1 MSRGRRRGPRGPRW
15 PSATTAAGS
24 GASRAAAS
32 RGRCSRR
39 PAGCWP
45 ASRPAWS
52 PSASPTRWSGTSAW
66 PAAGSSTCSSSP
78 FPDRGRP
85 ERFGEPQRGAPMNK
99 VSWEPVRDLVK
110 ADRRG
115 ALVTIVAGPGLGA
128 KLLVTPDA
136 VEGSLGDP
144 ALDEMATRVARE
156 LLPAEEAAVREMDG
170 RELFFD
176 VFAPQPRLLIVGA
189 VDFAAALARLAHL
202 TGFKVSVIDARERF
216 ATTERIP
223 DADEVVVAWPQE
235 YLAANPPDDATYA
248 AVLTHEP
255 RFDDPTLTALL
266 RSPVAYIGAMGSRRA
281 HAERLERLRE
291 AGFGDDDIA
300 RISGPIGLDIGAKSP
315 EETAVSILAEV
326 IAARHGR
333 RGGPLSERSAPVRSI
348 RERGEL

>member
-1 MSRGRRRGPRGPRW
+1 MGGFPGRLCWAVRPTEVLMRDVLDAIEGWRAQGHRVALATVTKVKGSAPRPPGAKMAISDDGRW
-15 PSATTAAGS
+15 VGS
-24 GASRAAAS
+24 VSG
-32 RGRCSRR
+32 
-39 PAGCWP
+39 GC
-45 ASRPAWS
+45 
-52 PSASPTRWSGTSAW
+52 
-66 PAAGSSTCSSSP
+66 
-78 FPDRGRP
+78 
-85 ERFGEPQRGAPMNK
+85 
-99 VSWEPVRDLVK
+99 V
-110 ADRRG
+110 RG
-115 ALVTIVAGPGLGA
+115 ALVTVVAGPGLGA
-128 KLLVTPDA
+128 RLLVTPDA

-144 ALDEMATRVARE
+144 ALDEQATRIARE

-281 HAERLERLRE
+281 HAERLERLRQ
-291 AGFGDDDIA
+291 AGFGEDDIA

-333 RGGPLSERSAPVRSI
+333 RGGPLSERTAPVHSI
-348 RERGEL
+348 QERGEL

>member
-1 MSRGRRRGPRGPRW
+1 MGDLEG
-15 PSATTAAGS
+15 
-24 GASRAAAS
+24 
-32 RGRCSRR
+32 
-39 PAGCWP
+39 
-45 ASRPAWS
+45 
-52 PSASPTRWSGTSAW
+52 
-66 PAAGSSTCSSSP
+66 
-78 FPDRGRP
+78 
-85 ERFGEPQRGAPMNK
+85 FGEPQRGAPANWE
-99 VSWEPVRDLVK
+99 WEPVRDLVR

-115 ALVTIVAGPGLGA
+115 ALVTVVAGPGLGA
-128 KLLVTPDA
+128 KLLVTPA
-136 VEGSLGDP
+136 AAEGSLGDP
-144 ALDEMATRVARE
+144 ALDEQATRIARE
-156 LLPAEEAAVREMDG
+156 LLAAEEVDG

-189 VDFAAALARLAHL
+189 VDFAAALARLARF

-223 DADEVVVAWPQE
+223 DADEVVIAWPQE

-281 HAERLERLRE
+281 HAERLDRLRE
-291 AGFGDDDIA
+291 AGFGDADIA

-333 RGGPLSERSAPVRSI
+333 RGGRLSERSAPVHSI

>member
-1 MSRGRRRGPRGPRW
+1 M
-15 PSATTAAGS
+15 
-24 GASRAAAS
+24 
-32 RGRCSRR
+32 
-39 PAGCWP
+39 
-45 ASRPAWS
+45 
-52 PSASPTRWSGTSAW
+52 
-66 PAAGSSTCSSSP
+66 
-78 FPDRGRP
+78 D
-85 ERFGEPQRGAPMNK
+85 AP
-99 VSWEPVRDLVK
+99 VEWDAVRDLVR

-115 ALVTIVAGPGLGA
+115 ALVTVVAGPGLGG

-136 VEGSLGDP
+136 VQGSLGDP
-144 ALDEMATRVARE
+144 ALDAAAAGLARE
-156 LLPAEEAAVREMDG
+156 LLPGEEAAVRELDG
-170 RELFFD
+170 RQLFFD
-176 VFAPQPRLLIVGA
+176 VYAPQPRLLIVGA
-189 VDFAAALARLAHL
+189 VDFAAALARLARF
-202 TGFKVSVIDARERF
+202 TGFKVTVVDARERF

-235 YLAANPPDDATYA
+235 HLADNPPDDATYA

-291 AGFGDDDIA
+291 AGFGDADIA

-333 RGGPLSERSAPVRSI
+333 SGGPLSERTAPVHSI
-348 RERGEL
+348 TEREEV

>member
-1 MSRGRRRGPRGPRW
+1 MGDLG
-15 PSATTAAGS
+15 
-24 GASRAAAS
+24 
-32 RGRCSRR
+32 
-39 PAGCWP
+39 
-45 ASRPAWS
+45 
-52 PSASPTRWSGTSAW
+52 
-66 PAAGSSTCSSSP
+66 
-78 FPDRGRP
+78 
-85 ERFGEPQRGAPMNK
+85 
-99 VSWEPVRDLVK
+99 WEPVRDLVR

-115 ALVTIVAGPGLGA
+115 ALVTVVAGQGLGA

-144 ALDEMATRVARE
+144 ALDETATRMARE
-156 LLPAEEAAVREMDG
+156 LLPGEEAAVRE
-170 RELFFD
+170 
-176 VFAPQPRLLIVGA
+176 
-189 VDFAAALARLAHL
+189 VDRF

-235 YLAANPPDDATYA
+235 YLAEHPPDDATYA

-255 RFDDPTLTALL
+255 RFDDPTLSALL

-333 RGGPLSERSAPVRSI
+333 RGGPLSERTAPVHSI

>member
-1 MSRGRRRGPRGPRW
+1 
-15 PSATTAAGS
+15 
-24 GASRAAAS
+24 
-32 RGRCSRR
+32 
-39 PAGCWP
+39 
-45 ASRPAWS
+45 
-52 PSASPTRWSGTSAW
+52 
-66 PAAGSSTCSSSP
+66 
-78 FPDRGRP
+78 
-85 ERFGEPQRGAPMNK
+85 MNK
-99 VSWEPVRDLVK
+99 LPWEPVRDLVK

-144 ALDEMATRVARE
+144 ALDETATGLARE
-156 LLPAEEAAVREMDG
+156 LLPGEEAAVREVDG

-176 VFAPQPRLLIVGA
+176 VYAPQPRLLIVGA

-216 ATTERIP
+216 ATKERIP
-223 DADEVVVAWPQE
+223 DADEVVIAWPQE

-281 HAERLERLRE
+281 HGERLERLRE
-291 AGFGDDDIA
+291 AGFGEADIA
-300 RISGPIGLDIGAKSP
+300 RISGPIGLDIGATSP

-333 RGGPLSERSAPVRSI
+333 RGGPLSARTAPVHSI

>member
-1 MSRGRRRGPRGPRW
+1 MGDL
-15 PSATTAAGS
+15 T
-24 GASRAAAS
+24 
-32 RGRCSRR
+32 
-39 PAGCWP
+39 
-45 ASRPAWS
+45 
-52 PSASPTRWSGTSAW
+52 
-66 PAAGSSTCSSSP
+66 
-78 FPDRGRP
+78 
-85 ERFGEPQRGAPMNK
+85 
-99 VSWEPVRDLVK
+99 WESVRDLVR

-115 ALVTIVAGPGLGA
+115 ALVTVVAGPGLGA
-128 KLLVTPDA
+128 KLLVSPEGT
-136 VEGSLGDP
+136 EGSLGDP
-144 ALDEMATRVARE
+144 ELDQAATRIARE
-156 LLPAEEAAVREMDG
+156 LLPGEEAAVRQLHG

-176 VFAPQPRLLIVGA
+176 VYAPQPRLLIVGA
-189 VDFAAALARLAHL
+189 VDFAAALARLARF
-202 TGFKVSVIDARERF
+202 TGFKVSVVDARERF

-281 HAERLERLRE
+281 HAERLERLRQ
-291 AGFGDDDIA
+291 AGFGEDDIA

-333 RGGPLSERSAPVRSI
+333 RGGPPSPRSAPLPPI
-348 RERGEL
+348 RERGELA

>member
-1 MSRGRRRGPRGPRW
+1 MGDLG
-15 PSATTAAGS
+15 
-24 GASRAAAS
+24 
-32 RGRCSRR
+32 
-39 PAGCWP
+39 
-45 ASRPAWS
+45 
-52 PSASPTRWSGTSAW
+52 
-66 PAAGSSTCSSSP
+66 
-78 FPDRGRP
+78 
-85 ERFGEPQRGAPMNK
+85 
-99 VSWEPVRDLVK
+99 WEPVRDLVR

-115 ALVTIVAGPGLGA
+115 ALVTVVAGQGLGA

-144 ALDEMATRVARE
+144 GVDEEATRIARE
-156 LLPAEEAAVREMDG
+156 LLPGEEAAVRELDG
-170 RELFFD
+170 REVYFD
-176 VFAPQPRLLIVGA
+176 VYAPQPRLLIVGA
-189 VDFAAALARLAHL
+189 VDFAAALARLARF

-223 DADEVVVAWPQE
+223 EADEVVVAWPQE
-235 YLAANPPDDATYA
+235 YLADHPPDDATYA

-255 RFDDPTLTALL
+255 RFDDPTLSALL

-291 AGFGDDDIA
+291 AGFGEADIA
-300 RISGPIGLDIGAKSP
+300 RISGPIGLDIGATSP

-333 RGGPLSERSAPVRSI
+333 RGGPLSARTAPVHSI